1 MAIHSLQLDSICGK
15 FCEGPAGRIV
25 VPWNKTSLVS
35 FVLRK
40 LSWKGFEI
48 DHLRNSREAHVKISL
63 FKWQKLVQV
72 VRDKNK
78 CTIKVPINENF
89 PSVIKVAMFGIYQ
102 ESFESWKGHYW
113 FQPRLT
119 RQLFSDRLWRE
130 DRKPA
135 FSLRHCL
142 GKIGVILILIRNMVH
157 QNNYQLL
164 HNDISVLQPKLW
176 DAAKIPWGS
185 NCANRCCVQQKQTS
199 NGRCLWFGDK
209 RDKALGAFVWVQ
221 SWQIFLLQQI

>member
-35 FVLRK
+35 FEVTILKRLWDWPLAK
-40 LSWKGFEI
+40 FWGSTCQ
-48 DHLRNSREAHVKISL
+48 HISL
-63 FKWQKLVQV
+63 QITEFSSGGARKKQMHDQGSHQWKLPFC
-72 VRDKNK
+72 DKGGNVWHLPRIIWK
-78 CTIKVPINENF
+78 LKRPLLVPARF
-89 PSVIKVAMFGIYQ
+89 
-102 ESFESWKGHYW
+102 
-113 FQPRLT
+113 T

-135 FSLRHCL
+135 FSLCHGL
-142 GKIGVILILIRNMVH
+142 GKIGIILILIRNMVH

-164 HNDISVLQPKLW
+164 QNHISVLQPKLW
-176 DAAKIPWGS
+176 DAAKTPWGP

-209 RDKALGAFVWVQ
+209 CYKALGAIVWVQ